1 MWSSLTGLGGFTV
14 LQEEGE
20 RKMDECSD
28 AAVRRYGTAEVS
40 DMTGISAYTIRY
52 YDKCGFF
59 PGLARD
65 QKGIRSFSDEDV
77 SQLLFVDA
85 LRKSGLSI
93 EGIQYYVRL
102 QKRGDETLA
111 ERSEIVR
118 AQQANMEYQLA
129 DLETCLSRLRAAAVK
144 LSAEEKTSQGAVL

>member
-1 MWSSLTGLGGFTV
+1 
-14 LQEEGE
+14 
-20 RKMDECSD
+20 MDENSGTE
-28 AAVRRYGTAEVS
+28 VSRYGTAEVS

-102 QKRGDETLA
+102 QRRGDATLA
-111 ERSEIVR
+111 ERSEIVK
-118 AQQANMEYQLA
+118 AQQTNMEYQLA

-144 LSAEEKTSQGAVL
+144 LSDEEKASQSAVL

>member
-1 MWSSLTGLGGFTV
+1 MDGHSSA
-14 LQEEGE
+14 E
-20 RKMDECSD
+20 
-28 AAVRRYGTAEVS
+28 APRYGTAEVS

-59 PGLARD
+59 PGLERNA
-65 QKGIRSFSDEDV
+65 QGIRSFNDEDI

-102 QKRGDETLA
+102 QKRGDSTLA
-111 ERSEIVR
+111 ERSEIIK
-118 AQQANMEYQLA
+118 AQETNIQYQLA
-129 DLETCLSRLRAAAVK
+129 DLETCQSRLHAAAVK
-144 LSAEEKTSQGAVL
+144 LSTEEKASQSSVI

>member
-1 MWSSLTGLGGFTV
+1 MSIPDSA
-14 LQEEGE
+14 
-20 RKMDECSD
+20 SP
-28 AAVRRYGTAEVS
+28 RYGTAEVS

-59 PGLARD
+59 PNLERD
-65 QKGIRSFSDEDV
+65 QKGIRTFTDEDI

-111 ERSEIVR
+111 ERSEIVKS
-118 AQQANMEYQLA
+118 QETNIQYQLS
-129 DLETCLSRLRAAAVK
+129 DLETCRSRLHAAAVK
-144 LSAEEKTSQGAVL
+144 LSTEEKASQSSVL